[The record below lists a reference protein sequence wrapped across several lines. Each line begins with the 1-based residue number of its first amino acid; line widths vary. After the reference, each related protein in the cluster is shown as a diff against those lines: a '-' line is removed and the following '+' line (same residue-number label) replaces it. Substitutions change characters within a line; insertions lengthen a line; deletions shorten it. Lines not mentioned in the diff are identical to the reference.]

1 MTKKNCLKVLV
12 MLGLA
17 LLAIC
22 IFNPNTVNATE
33 ITQEEIQ
40 EMIDLIPK
48 NMDINL
54 LEVEYDEAEN
64 IVQEEI
70 NKIFTSNNI
79 DTKDINIGVSVI
91 DYLGI
96 EEFRKA
102 TVSFYVV
109 NTDNTTT
116 RLGETS
122 ISLKYSNTDKYN
134 SNDEEYAKR
143 LVIPKIEYH
152 LLDIKQWEKEDIWEE
167 AFKKAGENYT
177 KLVNDPSIEIKC
189 TSGSGDT
196 NGPFTLVAGHTGNM
210 NLLVFKDGILY
221 DERITYPGLFL
232 AELTVP
238 SNISDN
244 KIDEYIKNTIQGYVP
259 DNIITVEKGTEEG
272 YENGYTITYSYN
284 DINVSTPMI
293 IKREVSNIDIVD
305 NTTNIKLEAD
315 TTVVPED
322 TKIVVNR
329 IENGSTYETV
339 EKILKDIV
347 SKMYVY
353 DITLKSN
360 NAEIQPNGKVKISIP
375 IPKDYNKANLVVY
388 RIDENGTKTEYAVKI
403 LDNYAVFET
412 DHFSTYVLAEKAN
425 IEDNT
430 QTETPQEEEKQDTT
444 NEHIKDETPK
454 TGSNDIATIVC
465 SILSALS
472 AVGIAIVKKF

>member
-1 MTKKNCLKVLV
+1 MTKRNCLKILV
-12 MLGLA
+12 ILGLA

-22 IFNPNTVNATE
+22 IFNPNTVNAAE
-33 ITQEEIQ
+33 ITPEEIQ

-64 IVQEEI
+64 KVQEEI

-79 DTKDINIGVSVI
+79 DTKNINIGVSVI
-91 DYLGI
+91 DFLGI

-109 NTDNTTT
+109 NTNNTIT

-472 AVGIAIVKKF
+472 VAGIAIVKKY